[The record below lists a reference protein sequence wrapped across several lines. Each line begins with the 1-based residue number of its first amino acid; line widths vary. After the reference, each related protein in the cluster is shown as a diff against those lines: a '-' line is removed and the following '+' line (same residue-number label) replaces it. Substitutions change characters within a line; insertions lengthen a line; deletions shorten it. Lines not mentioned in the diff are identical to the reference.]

1 MKIMISAA
9 ALLATALGSSAI
21 TWQVQQKAA
30 QTERFPQFDNDEVK
44 VWKTVI
50 LPRQPL
56 AMHHHDHGRVLVAL
70 TGGTLNI
77 VDPSG
82 KKEVLPLD
90 AGKAYWL
97 SAMAPG
103 TVHSD
108 VNAGDKPIEVM
119 VVELQHDL
127 YSAH

>member
-1 MKIMISAA
+1 MKFMIGAA
-9 ALLATALGSSAI
+9 ALLATAVSSSAA
-21 TWQVQQKAA
+21 TWYVQQKAA

-50 LPRQPL
+50 QTNQPL

-77 VDPSG
+77 VEPSG
-82 KKEVLPLD
+82 AKEVLPLE

-97 SAMAPG
+97 PAMAPG
-103 TVHSD
+103 AVHSD
-108 VNAGDKPIEVM
+108 VNAGAKPIEVM
-119 VVELQHDL
+119 VVELQHDV
-127 YSAH
+127 YKP